1 MGGFQCGAGVP
12 LRPRHRVVPPYFWTV
27 FTLPGPTFNPTSLGS
42 LVAPSEVAFLSMC
55 GLLGSTDSGVTPAAF
70 EHALGLMH
78 HRGPDASAHEICA
91 GGVQLGHTR
100 LAILDLDERSNQPF
114 RSEDGRYLMVYNGEI
129 YNFRELARKHRLT
142 LRTSGDTEVLMHLW
156 VRLGAAALHEL
167 NGMFAFVIYD
177 THTRQL
183 FAARDRLGVKPLYYV
198 QRGTDYTF
206 SSELAPLLELY
217 PGQSWDEVGIRQSKK
232 LRTFF
237 NDRTLYRDIHMFPA
251 GHYLEDGRLRRW
263 WALPD
268 GPSVPPSDEE
278 LRDLV
283 DSAVQYRNIADV
295 EVGSYLSGGLDS
307 TIVAGLSEQ
316 PHTWT
321 VGSQLNNEFS
331 WARLAADALGTKH
344 HEVMLEEPDF
354 LDVARDLI
362 AHRRE
367 PLSVPNEVQLYAM
380 TREVR
385 EHNTV
390 ILSGEGADELFFGYD
405 RVFRWAAGSES
416 LDLREF
422 DRLYSYGSHEDDEVL
437 EDALAPFRD
446 RGATIDVVAAFF
458 QIAHLHGLLRRLDNS
473 TMRCSVEGRV
483 PFVDYRL
490 VERMAGVPISYRMA
504 GGEVKA
510 PLKRVF
516 ADLVPRQIIDRKKV
530 GFPVQLQRVFEG
542 DPHGDRQGD
551 AGSPAMDRWLQF
563 NLETLGVDVHER

>member
-1 MGGFQCGAGVP
+1 
-12 LRPRHRVVPPYFWTV
+12 
-27 FTLPGPTFNPTSLGS
+27 
-42 LVAPSEVAFLSMC
+42 MC
-55 GLLGSTDSGVTPAAF
+55 GLLGSTDSGVTQAAF
-70 EHALGLMH
+70 ERALGLMH
-78 HRGPDASAHEICA
+78 HRGPDASAIEICPDGA
-91 GGVQLGHTR
+91 QFGHAR

-114 RSEDGRYLMVYNGEI
+114 HSDDGRYLMVYNGEI

-142 LRTSGDTEVLMHLW
+142 LRTSGDTEVLMQLW
-156 VRLGAAALHEL
+156 VRLGPAVLDEL
-167 NGMFAFVIYD
+167 NGMFALVIYD
-177 THTRQL
+177 TQTKRL

-206 SSELAPLLELY
+206 SSEAAPLLELY
-217 PGQSWDEVGIRQSKK
+217 PGQQLDDIGIRQYTK

-237 NDRTLYRDIHMFPA
+237 NGRTLYRDIKMFPA
-251 GHYLEDGRLRRW
+251 GHYLQDGQLHRW
-263 WALPD
+263 WDLPA
-268 GPSVPPSDEE
+268 GPSDAPSDEE

-283 DSAVQYRNIADV
+283 ETAVQYRNIADV

-321 VGSQLNNEFS
+321 VGSQASNEFS
-331 WARLAADALGTKH
+331 WAQMAADAFGTKH
-344 HEVMLEEPDF
+344 HEVLLEEPEF
-354 LDVARDLI
+354 LELARDLI
-362 AHRRE
+362 THRRE

-390 ILSGEGADELFFGYD
+390 VLSGEGADELFFGYD
-405 RVFRWAAGSES
+405 RVFRWAAAAERF
-416 LDLREF
+416 DLREF

-446 RGATIDVVAAFF
+446 RGAAIDVVAAFF
-458 QIAHLHGLLRRLDNS
+458 QISHLHGLLRRLDNS

-490 VERMAGVPISYRMA
+490 VERMAGVPFDYRMA

-516 ADLVPRQIIDRKKV
+516 ADVVPREIIERKKV
-530 GFPVQLQRVFEG
+530 GFPVDLRRVFDEG
-542 DPHGDRQGD
+542 ATEDSG
-551 AGSPAMDRWLQF
+551 GSPQMDRWLRF
-563 NLETLGVDVHER
+563 NLETLGVDVDER

>member
-1 MGGFQCGAGVP
+1 
-12 LRPRHRVVPPYFWTV
+12 
-27 FTLPGPTFNPTSLGS
+27 
-42 LVAPSEVAFLSMC
+42 MC

-78 HRGPDASAHEICA
+78 HRGPDASGHEVFPRGA
-91 GGVQLGHTR
+91 QLGHTR

-114 RSEDGRYLMVYNGEI
+114 RSDDGRYVMVYNGEI

-142 LRTSGDTEVLMHLW
+142 LRTSGDTEVLMQLW
-156 VRLGAAALHEL
+156 VRLGSAVLAEL
-167 NGMFAFVIYD
+167 NGMFALVIYD
-177 THTRQL
+177 TQSGQV

-198 QRGTDYTF
+198 QRGGDYTF
-206 SSELAPLLELY
+206 SSEIAPLLELY
-217 PGQSWDEVGIRQSKK
+217 PGQPLDEVGIRQYTK

-237 NDRTLYRDIHMFPA
+237 NGRTLYRDIQMFPA
-251 GHYLEDGRLRRW
+251 GHYLEEGRLRRW
-263 WALPD
+263 WDLPD
-268 GPSVPPSDEE
+268 GPHDPPSDEE
-278 LRDLV
+278 LRELV
-283 DSAVQYRNIADV
+283 ESAVRYRNIADV

-321 VGSQLNNEFS
+321 VGSQRNNEFS
-331 WARLAADALGTKH
+331 WARLAAEEFGTKH
-344 HEVMLEEPDF
+344 HEVLLEEPEF
-354 LDVARDLI
+354 LDIARDLI
-362 AHRRE
+362 THRRE
-367 PLSVPNEVQLYAM
+367 PLSVPNEVQLYVM

-405 RVFRWAAGSES
+405 RVFRWAAGAERF
-416 LDLREF
+416 DLREF
-422 DRLYSYGSHEDDEVL
+422 DRLYSYGSREDDEVL

-446 RGATIDVVAAFF
+446 RGEAIDVVAAFF
-458 QIAHLHGLLRRLDNS
+458 QVSHLHGLLRRLDNS

-490 VERMAGVPISYRMA
+490 VERMAGVPFSYRMA

-516 ADLVPRQIIDRKKV
+516 ADLVPDAILERKKV
-530 GFPVQLQRVFEG
+530 GFPVDLERVFQD
-542 DPHGDRQGD
+542 DPGNPQ
-551 AGSPAMDRWLQF
+551 MDRWLRF
-563 NLETLGVDVHER
+563 NLDTLGVDVDE

>member
-1 MGGFQCGAGVP
+1 
-12 LRPRHRVVPPYFWTV
+12 
-27 FTLPGPTFNPTSLGS
+27 
-42 LVAPSEVAFLSMC
+42 
-55 GLLGSTDSGVTPAAF
+55 VTPAAF

-78 HRGPDASAHEICA
+78 HRGPDASAHEIC
-91 GGVQLGHTR
+91 GEGVQLGHTR

-114 RSEDGRYLMVYNGEI
+114 HSDDGRYVMVYNGEI

-142 LRTSGDTEVLMHLW
+142 LHTSGDTEVLMQLW
-156 VRLGAAALHEL
+156 VRLGAAALQEL
-167 NGMFAFVIYD
+167 NGMFALVIYD
-177 THTRQL
+177 TRTGQV
-183 FAARDRLGVKPLYYV
+183 FAARDRLGVKPLYYI
-198 QRGTDYTF
+198 QRGTDFTF
-206 SSELAPLLELY
+206 SSEVAPLLELY
-217 PGQSWDEVGIRQSKK
+217 PDQPLDEVGIRQYTK

-237 NDRTLYRDIHMFPA
+237 NGRTLYRDIQMFPA

-263 WALPD
+263 WELPQ
-268 GPSVPPSDEE
+268 GPQAAPSDEE

-283 DSAVQYRNIADV
+283 ETAVQYRNIADV

-321 VGSQLNNEFS
+321 VGSQQNNEFS
-331 WARLAADALGTKH
+331 WARLAADEFGTKH
-344 HEVMLEEPDF
+344 HEVLLEEPEF
-354 LDVARDLI
+354 LEIARDLVTT
-362 AHRRE
+362 RRE

-405 RVFRWAAGSES
+405 RVFRWAAASES

-422 DRLYSYGSHEDDEVL
+422 DRLYSYGRHTDDEVL

-446 RGATIDVVAAFF
+446 RGAPIDVVAAFF
-458 QIAHLHGLLRRLDNS
+458 QVSHLHGLLRRLDNS

-490 VERMAGVPISYRMA
+490 VERMAGVPFDYRMA

-516 ADLVPRQIIDRKKV
+516 ADLVPREIIERKKV
-530 GFPVQLQRVFEG
+530 VFPVDLQRVF
-542 DPHGDRQGD
+542 D
-551 AGSPAMDRWLQF
+551 ADEQQRPMDRWLQF
-563 NLETLGVDVHER
+563 NLDVLGVEVDDR

>member
-1 MGGFQCGAGVP
+1 
-12 LRPRHRVVPPYFWTV
+12 
-27 FTLPGPTFNPTSLGS
+27 
-42 LVAPSEVAFLSMC
+42 MC
-55 GLLGSTDSGVTPAAF
+55 GLLSSTDSGVTPAAF

-78 HRGPDASAHEICA
+78 HRGPDASGHEICP
-91 GGVQLGHTR
+91 GGTQLGHTR

-114 RSEDGRYLMVYNGEI
+114 HSDDGRYVMVYNGEI

-142 LRTSGDTEVLMHLW
+142 LRTSGDTEVLMQLW
-156 VRLGAAALHEL
+156 MRLGSAALQEL
-167 NGMFAFVIYD
+167 NGMFALVIHD
-177 THTRQL
+177 THTGQV

-206 SSELAPLLELY
+206 SSEVAPLLELY
-217 PGQSWDEVGIRQSKK
+217 PDQPLDELGIRQYTK

-237 NDRTLYRDIHMFPA
+237 NGRTLYRDIQMFPA
-251 GHYLEDGRLRRW
+251 GHVLENGRVQRW
-263 WALPD
+263 WDLPQ
-268 GPSVPPSDEE
+268 GPSTAPTDEE

-283 DSAVQYRNIADV
+283 ETAVQYRNIADV

-321 VGSQLNNEFS
+321 VGSQQNNEFS
-331 WARLAADALGTKH
+331 WALLAAEEFGTKH
-344 HEVMLEEPDF
+344 HEVLLEEPEF
-354 LDVARDLI
+354 LEVARDLI
-362 AHRRE
+362 THRRE
-367 PLSVPNEVQLYAM
+367 PLSVPNEVQLYVM

-405 RVFRWAAGSES
+405 RVFRWAAESEAF
-416 LDLREF
+416 DLREF
-422 DRLYSYGSHEDDEVL
+422 DRLYSYGGHQDDEVL
-437 EDALAPFRD
+437 DDALAPFRD

-458 QIAHLHGLLRRLDNS
+458 QVSHLHGLLRRLDNS

-490 VERMAGVPISYRMA
+490 IERMAGVPFDYRMA

-516 ADLVPRQIIDRKKV
+516 ADLVPPEIIARKKV
-530 GFPVQLQRVFEG
+530 GFPVDLQRVFDGE
-542 DPHGDRQGD
+542 DREPQ
-551 AGSPAMDRWLQF
+551 MDRWLQF
-563 NLETLGVDVHER
+563 NLETLGADVDER

>member
-1 MGGFQCGAGVP
+1 
-12 LRPRHRVVPPYFWTV
+12 
-27 FTLPGPTFNPTSLGS
+27 
-42 LVAPSEVAFLSMC
+42 MC
-55 GLLGSTDSGVTPAAF
+55 GLLSSTDSGVTPAAF
-70 EHALGLMH
+70 EHALRLMH
-78 HRGPDASAHEICA
+78 HRGPDASAHESCA
-91 GGVQLGHTR
+91 SGAQFGHTR
-100 LAILDLDERSNQPF
+100 LAILDLDDRSNQPF

-142 LRTSGDTEVLMHLW
+142 LRTSGDTEVLMQLW
-156 VRLGAAALHEL
+156 VRLGAQALGEL
-167 NGMFAFVIYD
+167 NGMFALVIYD
-177 THTRQL
+177 TLTGQL

-198 QRGTDYTF
+198 QRGADYTF

-217 PGQSWDEVGIRQSKK
+217 PDQTVDEFGIRQYQK

-237 NDRTLYRDIHMFPA
+237 NGRTLYNDIHMFPA
-251 GHYLEDGRLRRW
+251 GHYLEDGRVHRYW
-263 WALPD
+263 DLPE
-268 GPSVPPSDEE
+268 GPSAPPSDEE
-278 LRDLV
+278 LRELV
-283 DSAVQYRNIADV
+283 ESAVQYRNIADV

-321 VGSQLNNEFS
+321 VGSRGSNEFS
-331 WARLAADALGTKH
+331 WARLAAERFGTKH
-344 HEVMLEEPDF
+344 HEVLLEEPEF
-354 LDVARDLI
+354 LEIATDLI
-362 AHRRE
+362 THRRE

-390 ILSGEGADELFFGYD
+390 ILSGEGADGLFFGYD
-405 RVFRWAAGSES
+405 RVFRWAAGSEAF
-416 LDLREF
+416 DLREF

-437 EDALAPFRD
+437 EDALAPFRG

-458 QIAHLHGLLRRLDNS
+458 QISHLHGLLRRLDNS

-490 VERMAGVPISYRMA
+490 VERMAGVPFEYRMA

-516 ADLVPRQIIDRKKV
+516 ADLVPREIRERKKV
-530 GFPVQLQRVFEG
+530 GFPVDLQRVFHDEAG
-542 DPHGDRQGD
+542 DPQ
-551 AGSPAMDRWLQF
+551 MDRWLKF
-563 NLETLGVDVHER
+563 NLDTLGVLVDER